1 MPTLPILILT
11 HGGDVKSGKLTVA
24 EGATTCTTAD
34 IQKYLKKKTAPSS
47 LGTYPWKGNTLHLIG
62 YTEGKAGTENKH
74 ELPPPLESVL
84 AFGDILVLLAKD
96 KRTAIGQKLI
106 PMKTEEYEA
115 FYTQMFEGFESLGEE
130 DSEDEEEETDE
141 VDEDAVDDADEV
153 DVEDAEVAD
162 EEVESEE
169 EGEEGDEGD
178 DEEIAEDA
186 GGDEVEE
193 EVVIPVKKRSA
204 KVPKTKVPAPPKPE
218 KVPIKKKTTMS
229 LHFHAQGEELV
240 PETTVSDVSAFPQRK
255 RVLAAIQS
263 VLATEITAQQ
273 AQELEHAIFN
283 ASLTVSDRKH
293 IVKMWTQPLFEKIY
307 TSVARM
313 VVGNL
318 SPETYIQNKG
328 LYERFKTGGLSL
340 NDIASLGFSDL
351 FPEIWKD
358 LSIRQF
364 EREKRLL
371 EGNKSMATDQFFC
384 TRCFKRECTYYE
396 LQTRSADEPMTI
408 FIQCVNCGKHWRQ

>member
-24 EGATTCTTAD
+24 EGATTCTAAD
-34 IQKYLKKKTAPSS
+34 LQKYLKKKTAPSS

-106 PMKTEEYEA
+106 PMKTEEYES

-130 DSEDEEEETDE
+130 DSEDEGGEEEELDE
-141 VDEDAVDDADEV
+141 VDDADEV
-153 DVEDAEVAD
+153 DAEVAD
-162 EEVESEE
+162 EEEVESAEE
-169 EGEEGDEGD
+169 DGEEEGD
-178 DEEIAEDA
+178 DEDVAEDA

-204 KVPKTKVPAPPKPE
+204 KVPKTKTPAAPKPE

-229 LHFHAQGEELV
+229 LHFHAQGDELV
-240 PETTVSDVSAFPQRK
+240 TETAVSDVSAFPQRK
-255 RVLAAIQS
+255 RVLAAIQTVLGS
-263 VLATEITAQQ
+263 VITTRQ

-307 TSVARM
+307 SSVARM

-318 SPETYIQNKG
+318 SPDTYIQNKG

-364 EREKRLL
+364 EREKRQL

>member
-24 EGATTCTTAD
+24 EGATTCTAAD
-34 IQKYLKKKTAPSS
+34 LQKYLKKKTAPSS

-106 PMKTEEYEA
+106 PMKTEEYES

-130 DSEDEEEETDE
+130 DSEDEGGEEEEEELDE
-141 VDEDAVDDADEV
+141 VDDADEV
-153 DVEDAEVAD
+153 DAEVAD
-162 EEVESEE
+162 EEEVESAEE
-169 EGEEGDEGD
+169 DGEEEGD
-178 DEEIAEDA
+178 DEDVAEDA

-204 KVPKTKVPAPPKPE
+204 KVPKTKTPAAPKPE

-229 LHFHAQGEELV
+229 LHFHAQGDELV
-240 PETTVSDVSAFPQRK
+240 TETAVSDVSAFPQRK
-255 RVLAAIQS
+255 RVLAAIQTVLGS
-263 VLATEITAQQ
+263 VITTRQ

-307 TSVARM
+307 SSVARM

-318 SPETYIQNKG
+318 SPDTYIQNKG

-364 EREKRLL
+364 EREKRQL